1 MSRESLRV
9 AVVGACLV
17 LAAAAV
23 AHWRAFDAADR
34 GLLDAE
40 FQVLRERFPQSLARD
55 VVVVGIDAETV
66 RRLPEPPSLWHR
78 HYGELLNG
86 LAPARPAVVA
96 LDVPLPD
103 RSYEFIAPGSERAL
117 SEAIAT
123 ARRAIPLL
131 VRQSTNDHGERRPV
145 APAIAAALDSK
156 MLVTAA
162 GCPDADGVVRRYGDS
177 CDVPANGTP
186 LAQGMAQ
193 QLGISGGWSG
203 YVDYA
208 LGDPIAYVPLH
219 EVLGWIRDGDSARM
233 AAAFAGRPVLVTSL
247 LSAGEQAGVPIALAA
262 FVPESRVVPLS
273 LVEAQALRSM
283 MQRGLIQPVPPVIV
297 VLLAIAAAGFWF
309 GRGRALKA
317 GVLLAAL
324 ALLFAAALHLLW
336 KGSYLPAAT
345 LGLVASVAAGLR
357 FAYEAR
363 DEIRER
369 RFLRQAF
376 GGYVSPRILKDILRG
391 HITADVSGTRE
402 NVCVLY
408 CNLRGF
414 SARAE
419 SSAPDEVIDL
429 LNDYFTGLTTA
440 VQDHGGTT
448 NKFLGDG
455 LLAFFG
461 APLPLENPAKNAL
474 EAAQD
479 MLVSVHS
486 LNRRLAGVQ
495 QQPLE
500 CGIALHSG
508 NVVVGQVGGAA
519 HREYAAI
526 GQVVATTLALEKASR
541 AHGYPVVCTGVVA
554 EAVGATGGLVA
565 LGRQPA
571 AQGTHALYGWLP
583 PLTAHSASPALAQGA
598 Q

>member
-1 MSRESLRV
+1 MSRESLRIT
-9 AVVGACLV
+9 VVGACLAV
-17 LAAAAV
+17 AAIAA

-34 GLLDAE
+34 ALLDAE

-55 VVVVGIDAETV
+55 VVVIGIDAQTL
-66 RRLPEPPSLWHR
+66 RRLPEPPALWHR
-78 HYGELLNG
+78 HYAELLSA
-86 LAPARPAVVA
+86 LAPARPAVLA

-103 RSYEFIAPGSERAL
+103 RSYEFIAPGSEHAL
-117 SEAIAT
+117 TQAIAT
-123 ARRAIPLL
+123 ARRATALV
-131 VRQSTNDHGERRPV
+131 VRQSADDHGERRPV
-145 APAIAAALDSK
+145 AAAIAAALDAR
-156 MLVTAA
+156 MLATTA
-162 GCPDADGVVRRYGDS
+162 GCPDADGVVRRYGDA
-177 CDVPANGTP
+177 CDVTATGTP
-186 LAQGMAQ
+186 LAQAMAQ
-193 QLGISGGWSG
+193 QLGISQGWSG
-203 YVDYA
+203 YIDYA
-208 LGDPIAYVPLH
+208 LGDPIAYVPLQ
-219 EVLGWIRDGDSARM
+219 EVLGWIRDGDSARV
-233 AAAFAGRPVLVTSL
+233 ATAFAGRPVLVSSL
-247 LSAGEQAGVPIALAA
+247 LSTAEQAGVPIALAA
-262 FVPESRVVPLS
+262 FAPESRAVPVS

-283 MQRGLIQPVPPVIV
+283 MQRGLIQPVPPAAV
-297 VLLAIAAAGFWF
+297 VLLTVAAAGFWF

-317 GVLLAAL
+317 ALLLAAL
-324 ALLFAAALHLLW
+324 ALLFSAALHLLW
-336 KGSYLPAAT
+336 KGSYLPAASI
-345 LGLVASVAAGLR
+345 GLVALLAAGLR

-363 DEIRER
+363 DQIRER

-419 SSAPDEVIDL
+419 NSAPDDVIDL

-461 APLPLENPAKNAL
+461 APVPLENPAKNAL

-479 MLVSVHS
+479 MLVSIQS
-486 LNRRLAGVQ
+486 LNRRLTEAQ
-495 QQPLE
+495 QKPLE

-508 NVVVGQVGGAA
+508 NVVVGQVGGVA

-526 GQVVATTLALEKASR
+526 GQVVAATLALEKSGR
-541 AHGYPVVCTGVVA
+541 AHGYPIVCTGAVA

-565 LGRQPA
+565 LGQQPVA
-571 AQGTHALYGWLP
+571 RGTHVLYGWLP
-583 PLTAHSASPALAQGA
+583 ALTTHSSSAALARGA
-598 Q
+598 G